1 MSGMGAEF
9 MQGAIASAGVIIIVD
24 LTEERVILAEPDDF
38 SRFSVAIEGEG
49 PVAAA
54 AEIVASSGL
63 GRIQPD
69 GAQVAV
75 DPVALRA
82 LAGSSATPAWDVGFE
97 SMRAYAAGKGWVG
110 DDGAIL
116 AHSEDRQD

>member
-9 MQGAIASAGVIIIVD
+9 MQQAIASAGVIIIVD

-38 SRFSVAIEGEG
+38 IRFSVAIEGEG
-49 PVAAA
+49 PSDAV
-54 AEIVASSGL
+54 AEIIAASGL
-63 GRIQPD
+63 GRLASE

-82 LAGSSATPAWDVGFE
+82 LAGRSSTNAWHEGFE
-97 SMRAYAAGKGWVG
+97 TMC
-110 DDGAIL
+110 
-116 AHSEDRQD
+116 

>member
-9 MQGAIASAGVIIIVD
+9 MQQAIASAGVIIIVD

-38 SRFSVAIEGEG
+38 TRFSVAIEGEG
-49 PVAAA
+49 PTDAV
-54 AEIVASSGL
+54 AEIIAASGL
-63 GRIQPD
+63 GRLTSE

-82 LAGSSATPAWDVGFE
+82 LAGSSTTNAWDEGFE
-97 SMRAYAAGKGWVG
+97 KMCAYAASKGWVEA
-110 DDGAIL
+110 DGAIL
-116 AHSEDRQD
+116 AHIEERDA